1 MGAVDQRDGV
11 ALAPAAALALAR
23 GAGAQAVAQ
32 PGAGQLSTRVKQ
44 GLSGMRGAT
53 VHTPADPEL
62 SAGITCFSVA
72 GHTHQQ
78 VVDHAAAHRVR
89 LSTST

>member
-1 MGAVDQRDGV
+1 M
-11 ALAPAAALALAR
+11 
-23 GAGAQAVAQ
+23 
-32 PGAGQLSTRVKQ
+32 KQ
-44 GLSGMRGAT
+44 GLGRIPGVT

-78 VVDHAAAHRVR
+78 VVGHAATRRVR
-89 LSTST
+89 LSTSTYTRIGTAAVNTPAEIDTALNSLTDLIR